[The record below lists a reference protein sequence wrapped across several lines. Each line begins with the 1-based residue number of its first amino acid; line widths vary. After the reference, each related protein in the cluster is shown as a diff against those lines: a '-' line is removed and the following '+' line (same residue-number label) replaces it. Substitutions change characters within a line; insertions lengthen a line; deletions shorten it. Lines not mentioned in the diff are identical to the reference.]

1 MDKPAGQSEVRSG
14 AGGPGVR
21 LRVVGCGNPYAG
33 DDSAG
38 LEVVRRLR
46 ARGDCACELLEM
58 PQASVELLDL
68 LQDAA
73 AVLFVDAVSS
83 GAPPG
88 TLHLAALPAPGIE
101 PRALGLLSSHGWGLA
116 EMLGLAGAMRRQTP
130 RLMLLGV
137 EVGTVEPGRART
149 PAVEEA
155 IQTVVEKFA
164 EFRAL
169 LTEPEKDDRRSPR
182 RFLPGDTS
190 FPGGSSEGPSAVGGQ

>member
-1 MDKPAGQSEVRSG
+1 VDKPAGQSEVRSG

-46 ARGDCACELLEM
+46 ATGDCECELLEM
-58 PQASVELLDL
+58 PQAGLELLDL
-68 LQDAA
+68 LQGATV
-73 AVLFVDAVSS
+73 VLFIDAVSS

-88 TLHLAALPAPGIE
+88 TLHLAALPSPGIE

-155 IQTVVEKFA
+155 IQTLVEKFTQL
-164 EFRAL
+164 RAL
-169 LTEPEKDDRRSPR
+169 VAETEKDGGRAAR
-182 RFLPGDTS
+182 RFLPGDI
-190 FPGGSSEGPSAVGGQ
+190 